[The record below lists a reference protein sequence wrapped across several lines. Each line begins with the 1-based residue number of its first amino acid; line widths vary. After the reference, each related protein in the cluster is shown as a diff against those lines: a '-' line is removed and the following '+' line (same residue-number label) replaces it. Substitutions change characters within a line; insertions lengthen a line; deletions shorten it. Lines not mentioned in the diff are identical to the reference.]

1 MDRPMRTKMFQ
12 LLDQFGEL
20 LNANY
25 KELLDAEDR
34 GDELTLA
41 QEAQLRN
48 YYHMIQVHD
57 GLVNCVDDFVA

>member
-1 MDRPMRTKMFQ
+1 MDSPMRTQMFQ

-41 QEAQLRN
+41 QEAQLRD
-48 YYHMIQVHD
+48 YYQMIQVHD
-57 GLVNCVDDFVA
+57 GLVNCVDDFIA

>member
-1 MDRPMRTKMFQ
+1 MDSPMRTQMFQ

-25 KELLDAEDR
+25 KPLLDAEDR

-41 QEAQLRN
+41 QERQLLDYR
-48 YYHMIQVHD
+48 HMIQVHD
-57 GLVNCVDDFVA
+57 GLVNCVDDFIA

>member
-1 MDRPMRTKMFQ
+1 MDSTMRTRMFQ

-48 YYHMIQVHD
+48 YYQMIQVHD